1 MKYEL
6 VGKIIEEFVRLRGKM
21 FTYLIDDSS
30 EYEESK
36 GTKKCAI
43 KRKVKFED
51 QQNRLEA
58 TQLEN
63 KINYLKRNLN

>member
-1 MKYEL
+1 MKDEL
-6 VGKIIEEFVRLRGKM
+6 VGKIIEEFVRLTGKT

-30 EYEESK
+30 EYEKSK

-51 QQNRLEA
+51 
-58 TQLEN
+58 
-63 KINYLKRNLN
+63 